1 MIEARVRDVI
11 ASVFALGRDDLPARL
26 GPDSVPGWTS
36 LRQVQLALALEREFG
51 IEIDPNVIPDLVSER
66 AIVDFVTEV
75 TEVAA

>member
-11 ASVFALGRDDLPARL
+11 ASVFALDHADLPARL

-51 IEIDPNVIPDLVSER
+51 IEIDPNAIPDLVSEQ
-66 AIVDFVTEV
+66 AIVDFVT
-75 TEVAA
+75 TEAAA

>member
-11 ASVFALGRDDLPARL
+11 ASVFALSDDDLPARL

-36 LRQVQLALALEREFG
+36 LRQVQLALALEREFD
-51 IEIDPNVIPDLVSER
+51 IEVDPNAIPDLVSER
-66 AIVDFVTEV
+66 AIVEFV

>member
-11 ASVFALGRDDLPARL
+11 ASVFALGENDRPARL

-36 LRQVQLALALEREFG
+36 LRQVQLALALEQEFG
-51 IEIDPNVIPDLVSER
+51 IEVDPNAIPDLVSER
-66 AIVDFVTEV
+66 AIVEFV